1 MFTFRVFFSRRRG
14 CRARSI
20 NNTRKRDS
28 FVRYRRAMIVLLSYG
43 VVDADAPETGSC
55 GRESGATTIA
65 AHRRRRRTVV
75 FKGGEKRSF
84 RSPEV
89 LKARQSRQCARRLKN
104 PASTDELLSY
114 RYKVARGLRSR
125 AQLGDAGLGVSRT
138 RVRCATRPRHRAAR
152 TPRARPPARHREA
165 GPRDRTG
172 GVRLRGI
179 GVVSDPP
186 AEARARS
193 DDDSSR
199 RVRGSAAERRLA
211 VAARR
216 ARGDVVG

>member
-43 VVDADAPETGSC
+43 VVDADAPETGSR

-65 AHRRRRRTVV
+65 AHRRRRPDV
-75 FKGGEKRSF
+75 FMLSRKTKLSKSGSVEGAPIAPLRADFSGEH
-84 RSPEV
+84 
-89 LKARQSRQCARRLKN
+89 C
-104 PASTDELLSY
+104 ELPSY

-125 AQLGDAGLGVSRT
+125 AQLGDAGLGVSGT